1 MPQSSSE
8 DPVNLLSNF
17 YLLGN
22 YSSVNAKLVDLI
34 GLAWN
39 GYFNTFI
46 MSKDVGYYAS
56 YNKYIYDGMLM
67 MNFIVKSHLSKMPAG
82 ENGTNIQTDK
92 VIETLNK
99 MVNTIGEKKLYKI
112 KEALIAN
119 HWKNETSL
127 EER

>member
-46 MSKDVGYYAS
+46 MSKDVGYYA
-56 YNKYIYDGMLM
+56 
-67 MNFIVKSHLSKMPAG
+67 
-82 ENGTNIQTDK
+82 
-92 VIETLNK
+92 
-99 MVNTIGEKKLYKI
+99 
-112 KEALIAN
+112 
-119 HWKNETSL
+119 
-127 EER
+127 